1 MNPDN
6 ERYSIGSL
14 WVEPEWRSGKD
25 GESLYRYCFII
36 ILERVSARALRVL
49 EDDNVRLLDINDL
62 DDFYKRI
69 DFIHHEEVNV
79 A

>member
-1 MNPDN
+1 MNSPA

-14 WVEPEWRSGKD
+14 WMEPEWKSGND

-69 DFIHHEEVNV
+69 DLLRGGEE
-79 A
+79 

>member
-1 MNPDN
+1 MNAAD

-14 WVEPEWRSGKD
+14 WMEPEWESGKY
-25 GESLYRYCFII
+25 GELLYRYCFII

-69 DFIHHEEVNV
+69 DLPRGGEE
-79 A
+79 